1 MFNNCHQLRMAVREA
16 ACEEGALVACR
27 NWEVTM
33 TDILIRDLPDEVI
46 DALDA
51 RARQLGLSRS
61 EYVRRLLRRMASMT
75 P

>member
-1 MFNNCHQLRMAVREA
+1 
-16 ACEEGALVACR
+16 
-27 NWEVTM
+27 M

-61 EYVRRLLRRMASMT
+61 EYVRRLLTQDAQTSTSTVDVKDLRRFSQVFADLAD
-75 P
+75 PDIRAQAWR